1 MVCVQPVTKAFFPLD
16 EELALLPG
24 QLTPRL
30 QDHLAHLGAWMP
42 FAQAAA
48 MLASFTRV
56 VVSPATAQRHTEVLG
71 MAYAAV
77 QLADVERIEQAWPA
91 VPPGPEKLVLSVDG
105 AMVPLLGGDWAEV
118 KTLVVGEGAECAARD
133 GTQDAQIHQ
142 LSYFSRLADAE
153 TFQRLT
159 LGELYRRR
167 VETAAHIAVVSD
179 GAEWIQGF
187 VEYHCPEAIR
197 ILDFPH
203 AAERISQI
211 GDTVLGESSAASAV
225 WRTAQLHRLKHTG
238 ADGLLA
244 ELRGFAT
251 HHLTRSPLPENLA
264 YLEKRVGHMQYPV
277 FQAQGW
283 PIGSGIVES
292 ANKLVVE
299 ARLKGAGMHWARA
312 SINPMLALRNAVC
325 NDRWAE
331 AWSQSAAYIRR
342 AGGCRRPVQPK
353 RVQVMEVPLSLSPP
367 PSPPPAPTETPV
379 YPAARW
385 KPAANHP
392 WRQYPVRVH
401 SSNQHEAV
409 PDARL

>member
-1 MVCVQPVTKAFFPLD
+1 MVVRRLRSTEAMLCVQPVTRAFSPLD

-24 QLTPRL
+24 QLTPLL

-48 MLASFTRV
+48 MLACFTQV
-56 VVSPATAQRHTEVLG
+56 AVSPATAQRHTEALG
-71 MAYAAV
+71 MAYEAV
-77 QLADVERIEQAWPA
+77 QLADVERIEQEWPA
-91 VPPGPEKLVLSVDG
+91 VSPGPEKLVLSVDG
-105 AMVPLLGGDWAEV
+105 AMVPLVGGDWAEV
-118 KTLVVGEGAECAARD
+118 KTLVVGTGAACSRGD
-133 GTQDAQIHQ
+133 GTPDVQTHH
-142 LSYFSRLADAE
+142 LSYFARLTDAE

-159 LGELYRRR
+159 LSELYRRR
-167 VETAAHIAVVSD
+167 VETAAQVAVVSD

-187 VEYHCPEAIR
+187 VDYHCPEAIR

-211 GDTVLGESSAASAV
+211 GDTVLGEGSAASAV
-225 WRTAQLHRLKHTG
+225 WRTTQLHRLKHMG

-251 HHLTRSPLPENLA
+251 NHLTQSPLPEHLA

-283 PIGSGIVES
+283 PIGSGIVER

-325 NDRWAE
+325 NDRWTE
-331 AWSQSAAYIRR
+331 AWSQSAAYLRR

-353 RVQVMEVPLSLSPP
+353 RVPVST
-367 PSPPPAPTETPV
+367 PSPVVPKTPT
-379 YPAARW
+379 
-385 KPAANHP
+385 
-392 WRQYPVRVH
+392 
-401 SSNQHEAV
+401 
-409 PDARL
+409 